1 MEKGSKVNKLT
12 SDMLR
17 VKIGDKYVKTA
28 KEVAQHHGV
37 HPNAVYQSR
46 KNKKEPNKLDKLM
59 LFDEASKAGICGGDS
74 YEHEIG
80 LVVRGSKGVILEA
93 MEKAMTEDKKY
104 LVVFTEQR
112 KG

>member
-1 MEKGSKVNKLT
+1 MKKVI

-17 VKIGDKYVKTA
+17 VKVGDKYVKSA
-28 KEVAQHHGV
+28 KEVAQYHGV
-37 HPNAVYQSR
+37 HTNAVYQSR
-46 KNKKEPNKLDKLM
+46 KSKKDPDKLDKLM
-59 LFDEASKAGICGGDS
+59 LFDEVSKAGICEGDS